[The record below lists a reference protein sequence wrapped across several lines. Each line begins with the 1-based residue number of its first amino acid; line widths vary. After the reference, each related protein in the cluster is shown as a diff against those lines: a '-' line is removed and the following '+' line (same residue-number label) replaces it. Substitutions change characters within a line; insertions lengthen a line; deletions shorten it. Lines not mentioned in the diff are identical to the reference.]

1 MAVLV
6 LITGTG
12 RSGTSTMS
20 GTLHHLGLHVP
31 GPYLGANESN
41 PKGFFESRWAVKFH
55 KEITRAAGINDF
67 DSRPTAFERAQ
78 RAITPE
84 LRARLRDYLT
94 RESEGHD
101 QVVVKD
107 PRSVWAQAL
116 WRDVAAEAGL
126 EVRYISMLRHPAEVV
141 GSRTTYYASPDD
153 EAKRRSYETFNVA
166 RWINS
171 SIISERETRG
181 QTRAFVSYPDL
192 LADWRPV
199 AARLAEDL
207 GLRYAVDLAAD
218 EQTAVDEFIDPGL
231 RRHQVTWDEL
241 TVPADLQAIAQAVWD
256 DLGLLAAG
264 HGTDET
270 ASKDLDVLGE
280 RYSTLFTGA
289 ADIAHDAI
297 EEARIDARR
306 AGAREARAQDSG
318 DQHSGKQGAG
328 KQGSGKQGGKAAGRA
343 GAKAPRSLAET
354 PVGSVGSRD
363 LLRVVGQ
370 RARQRVRRRPAGDQ
384 A

>member
-31 GPYLGANESN
+31 GPYLGANDST
-41 PKGFFESRWAVKFH
+41 PKGFFESKWAVKFH
-55 KEITRAAGINDF
+55 KEITRAAGIHDF
-67 DSRPTAFERAQ
+67 DSRPSAFERSQ
-78 RAITPE
+78 EAITPE
-84 LRARLRDYLT
+84 LRARLRDYLA

-116 WRDVAAEAGL
+116 WRDVAAEVGL

-166 RWINS
+166 RWINGS
-171 SIISERETRG
+171 VISERETRG
-181 QTRAFVSYPDL
+181 EARAFVSYPDL

-199 AARLAEDL
+199 ATRLAEDL
-207 GLRYAVDLAAD
+207 GLRYDVDLASG
-218 EQTAVDEFIDPGL
+218 EPTAVDEFIDPGL
-231 RRHQVTWDEL
+231 RRHQVTWEEL
-241 TVPADLQAIAQAVWD
+241 RVPADLQDLAQAVWD
-256 DLGLLAAG
+256 DLGRLAAG
-264 HGTDET
+264 HGVDEA
-270 ASKDLDVLGE
+270 ASKDLDALGE
-280 RYSTLFTGA
+280 RYSTLFNGA

-306 AGAREARAQDSG
+306 AGAREARAEAA
-318 DQHSGKQGAG
+318 GKATGKTEGKGAG
-328 KQGSGKQGGKAAGRA
+328 KARR
-343 GAKAPRSLAET
+343 PLAET
-354 PVGSVGSRD
+354 PVGNVGSRD

-370 RARQRVRRRPAGDQ
+370 RARRRVGRRRTGGEA
-384 A
+384 